1 MANKEYII
9 KDLSSEHI
17 DRISEIWLN
26 DLPYNF
32 KSIIGNNIIRNY
44 LTKIFESKII
54 LKKGIFKNN
63 ELIGFVFFG
72 EDKIIIKELF
82 IDNFFLIIKSFL
94 KYMILLKFK
103 YLIFYF
109 NVAIFLTLNLFNK
122 KKSMTTELL
131 IIVINKEF
139 HRKNLGS
146 KLINETLQD
155 SYFKNF
161 KEVTVITLKKDI
173 ENINFYEKNNF
184 KQFKEVYGRIF
195 LKYDLPR

>member
-9 KDLSSEHI
+9 KDLSSEHV
-17 DRISEIWLN
+17 DRISKIWLN

-82 IDNFFLIIKSFL
+82 IDNFFLIIKSFF
-94 KYMILLKFK
+94 KYMILFKFK
-103 YLIFYF
+103 YLAFYF

-122 KKSMTTELL
+122 KKSMSTELL

-146 KLINETLQD
+146 KLINESLED

-161 KEVTVITLKKDI
+161 KEITVTTLKKDI

-184 KQFKEVYGRIF
+184 KKFKEVYGRIF

>member
-146 KLINETLQD
+146 KLINESLQD

>member
-9 KDLSSEHI
+9 KDLSLEHV

-32 KSIIGNNIIRNY
+32 KSIIGNNIIKNY
-44 LTKIFESKII
+44 LTKIFEYKII

-82 IDNFFLIIKSFL
+82 IDNFFLIIKSFF
-94 KYMILLKFK
+94 KYMILFKFK
-103 YLIFYF
+103 YLALYF

-122 KKSMTTELL
+122 KKSMSTELL

-146 KLINETLQD
+146 KLLNESLED
-155 SYFKNF
+155 GYFKNF

>member
-9 KDLSSEHI
+9 KNLSSEHI

-44 LTKIFESKII
+44 LAKIFESKII
-54 LKKGIFKNN
+54 LKKGIFRNN
-63 ELIGFVFFG
+63 GLIGFVFFG

-82 IDNFFLIIKSFL
+82 INNFFLIIKSFF
-94 KYMILLKFK
+94 KYLILFKFK
-103 YLIFYF
+103 YLAFYF
-109 NVAIFLTLNLFNK
+109 NVAIFLTLSLFNK
-122 KKSMTTELL
+122 KKSMSTELL

-139 HRKNLGS
+139 QRKDLGS
-146 KLINETLQD
+146 KLINESLED

-161 KEVTVITLKKDI
+161 DEITVITLKKDI
-173 ENINFYEKNNF
+173 KNINFYEKNNF
-184 KQFKEVYGRIF
+184 KQFKEIYGRVF
-195 LKYDLPR
+195 LRYDLPR

>member
-9 KDLSSEHI
+9 KDLSSEHV
-17 DRISEIWLN
+17 DRISKIWLN

-44 LTKIFESKII
+44 LTKIFETKII

-82 IDNFFLIIKSFL
+82 IDNFFLIIKSFF
-94 KYMILLKFK
+94 KYMILFKFK
-103 YLIFYF
+103 YLAFYF

-122 KKSMTTELL
+122 KKSMSTELL

-146 KLINETLQD
+146 KLINESLED
-155 SYFKNF
+155 NYFKNF

>member
-63 ELIGFVFFG
+63 ELIGFVFFW
-72 EDKIIIKELF
+72 
-82 IDNFFLIIKSFL
+82 
-94 KYMILLKFK
+94 
-103 YLIFYF
+103 
-109 NVAIFLTLNLFNK
+109 
-122 KKSMTTELL
+122 
-131 IIVINKEF
+131 
-139 HRKNLGS
+139 
-146 KLINETLQD
+146 
-155 SYFKNF
+155 
-161 KEVTVITLKKDI
+161 
-173 ENINFYEKNNF
+173 
-184 KQFKEVYGRIF
+184 
-195 LKYDLPR
+195 

>member
-9 KDLSSEHI
+9 KDLSSEHV

-82 IDNFFLIIKSFL
+82 IDNFFLIIKSFF
-94 KYMILLKFK
+94 KYMILFKFK
-103 YLIFYF
+103 YLAFYF

-122 KKSMTTELL
+122 KKSMSTELL

-146 KLINETLQD
+146 KLINESLED

-161 KEVTVITLKKDI
+161 KEITVITLKKI
-173 ENINFYEKNNF
+173 LKILIFTKKIISNN
-184 KQFKEVYGRIF
+184 
-195 LKYDLPR
+195 LKKFMVEFF

>member
-9 KDLSSEHI
+9 KDLSSEHV
-17 DRISEIWLN
+17 DRISKIWLN

-82 IDNFFLIIKSFL
+82 IDNFFLIIKSFF
-94 KYMILLKFK
+94 KYMILFKFN
-103 YLIFYF
+103 YLAFYF

-122 KKSMTTELL
+122 KKSMSTELL

-146 KLINETLQD
+146 KLINESLED

-161 KEVTVITLKKDI
+161 KEITVTTLKKDI

-184 KQFKEVYGRIF
+184 KKFKEVYGRIF

>member
-9 KDLSSEHI
+9 KDLSLEHI

-54 LKKGIFKNN
+54 IKKGVFKNN
-63 ELIGFVFFG
+63 ALIGFVFFG

-146 KLINETLQD
+146 KLINESLQD

>member
-9 KDLSSEHI
+9 KDLSSEHV

-72 EDKIIIKELF
+72 EDKIVIKELF
-82 IDNFFLIIKSFL
+82 IDNFFLIIKSFF
-94 KYMILLKFK
+94 KYMILFKFK
-103 YLIFYF
+103 YLAFYF

-122 KKSMTTELL
+122 KKSMSTELL

-146 KLINETLQD
+146 KLINESLED

-161 KEVTVITLKKDI
+161 KEITVTTLKKDI

-184 KQFKEVYGRIF
+184 KKFKEVYGRIF

>member
-146 KLINETLQD
+146 KLINESLED

-161 KEVTVITLKKDI
+161 KEITVTTLKKDI

-184 KQFKEVYGRIF
+184 KKFKEVYGRIF

>member
-9 KDLSSEHI
+9 KDLSLEHT

-32 KSIIGNNIIRNY
+32 KSIIGIKIIKSY
-44 LTKIFESKII
+44 LAKIFESKII

-63 ELIGFVFFG
+63 WLIGFVFFG
-72 EDKIIIKELF
+72 EDEIIIKELF
-82 IDNFFLIIKSFL
+82 IDNFFLIIKSFF
-94 KYMILLKFK
+94 KYMILFKFK
-103 YLIFYF
+103 YLALYF

-122 KKSMTTELL
+122 KKSMSTELL

-146 KLINETLQD
+146 KLLNESLED
-155 SYFKNF
+155 GYFKNF

-184 KQFKEVYGRIF
+184 KQFKEIYGRVF

>member
-9 KDLSSEHI
+9 KDLSLEHI

-32 KSIIGNNIIRNY
+32 KSIIGNKIIKSY

-63 ELIGFVFFG
+63 WLIGFVFFG
-72 EDKIIIKELF
+72 KDEIIIKELF
-82 IDNFFLIIKSFL
+82 IDNIFLIIKSFF
-94 KYMILLKFK
+94 KYMILFKFQ
-103 YLIFYF
+103 YLVFYF
-109 NVAIFLTLNLFNK
+109 NVSIFLTLNLFNK
-122 KKSMTTELL
+122 KNSMSTELL
-131 IIVINKEF
+131 IIVIDKEF

-146 KLINETLQD
+146 KLINTSLED
-155 SYFKNF
+155 NYFKNF
-161 KEVTVITLKKDI
+161 KEIKVITLKKDI
-173 ENINFYEKNNF
+173 KNINFYEKNNF